1 MREYKIKF
9 NGKQETW
16 IRSDEEMTFDEA
28 QEWIKEKGGTPTT
41 VSEFWAIDSEMQK
54 PRWLLLKEVGATGW
68 CWAGEAPEEMGKE
81 KTCYAYYVSL
91 GYGRVNDI
99 GRNVSASYALC
110 RVGL

>member
-41 VSEFWAIDSEMQK
+41 VSEFWTIDSETKK
-54 PRWLLLKEVGATGW
+54 PRWLLLKEARVKGFCWVG
-68 CWAGEAPEEMGKE
+68 EDPEEFGKE
-81 KTCYAYYVSL
+81 DTYYAYDVNL
-91 GYGRVNDI
+91 HYGNVHFNY
-99 GRNVSASYALC
+99 RNGNSYALC
-110 RVGL
+110 RVEL